1 MALHHSKAQ
10 PRKGGKF
17 YKASDEGRLPVD
29 QTLPSPD
36 PESTIAVG
44 GTAVYGGYLQPNETN
59 AELTG
64 RAKYKL
70 FSDAIANVAIIAAGV
85 RLLLNLVANA
95 EWKAEAPKDS
105 GEEGEEFAQRALDTL
120 NDMRRPWHRV
130 VRRLAGHRFHGF
142 AAGEWVAKR
151 NEDGGIGFKDVIA
164 LPQVTIQRW
173 HIDNDGWMAGCI
185 QTSPQTGKDVS
196 IPREKMVYVVDDAL
210 NDSPEGL
217 GLLRHVSDSVKR
229 LQRLQEL
236 EQFGYAGD
244 LRGIPIGRAPLMELD
259 KAVKAKTITK
269 ARAEEL
275 VAGLEAFVKSHIK
288 NPDLGMLLDSTPY
301 KGTGENRTP
310 VAALQWGI
318 ELLDG
323 GSYSL
328 DAVAKAI
335 VRIQREIAR
344 VLGVEH
350 LMLGENSAGSRSLS
364 EDKTQAFA
372 LLVDGTLKEI
382 RTAVEKDML
391 EPLWELNGWPKE
403 MMPKLKTE
411 AVAFRSVA
419 EMASAIRDM
428 AVAGVQ
434 LDRQDEAVNEVLDLM
449 GLTRLAK
456 LETIDTDLLLSA
468 EDAQAQ
474 AMATMEA
481 TAKLKTPG
489 PNNPPAK
496 VEKVL
501 LSPNAG
507 ESRSD
512 FVSRFMGSKKAREEF
527 PDQAQRAAVA
537 NQRFRDK

>member
-1 MALHHSKAQ
+1 MTHHSKSQA
-10 PRKGGKF
+10 RSGGKF
-17 YKASDEGRLPVD
+17 SKAGDEGRLPVD
-29 QTLPSPD
+29 LPLPSPQ
-36 PESTIAVG
+36 PEGTLAVG
-44 GTAVYGGYLQPNETN
+44 GTAVYGGYLAVHEKDSS
-59 AELTG
+59 LVG
-64 RAKYKL
+64 RAKYKT

-95 EWKAEAPKDS
+95 EWKAEPPKDS
-105 GEEGEEFAQRALDTL
+105 GDEGVEFAERTLRAL
-120 NDMRRPWHRV
+120 NGMRRPWHRV

-142 AAGEWVAKR
+142 AAGEWVAER
-151 NEDGGIGFKDVIA
+151 DEDGGIGFKDVIA
-164 LPQVTIQRW
+164 LPQLTIERW
-173 HIDNDGWMAGCI
+173 HLDKDGWMAGCV
-185 QTSPQTGKDVS
+185 QTSPQTGVQVS

-236 EQFGYAGD
+236 EIFGFVGD

-259 KAVKAKTITK
+259 KAVTNKTITQ
-269 ARAEEL
+269 ARANEL
-275 VAGLEAFVKSHIK
+275 VAGMEAFVRKHIK
-288 NPDLGMLLDSTPY
+288 DPDLGMLIDSTPY

-310 VAALQWGI
+310 VATPQWAI

-323 GSYSL
+323 GSYNL

-335 VRIQREIAR
+335 TRLQREIAR

-391 EPLWELNGWPKE
+391 EPLWELNGWPKD

-419 EMASAIRDM
+419 EMASALRDL

-434 LDRQDEAVNEVLDLM
+434 LDRQDEAVNEILDLM
-449 GLTRLAK
+449 GLARLAK
-456 LETIDTDLLLSA
+456 LEAIDTDLLLSA
-468 EDAQAQ
+468 EEAQAQ
-474 AMATMEA
+474 AMQTMEA
-481 TAKLKTPG
+481 TAKIKAEEAG
-489 PNNPPAK
+489 PNQPPAK
-496 VEKVL
+496 VK
-501 LSPNAG
+501 
-507 ESRSD
+507 
-512 FVSRFMGSKKAREEF
+512 
-527 PDQAQRAAVA
+527 
-537 NQRFRDK
+537 